1 MCRLTGQDHQQA
13 QAAGTVLKA
22 GRTKGEWEEDS
33 WPHQAHCP
41 MCIVT
46 RYCPHVLYIYNIAN
60 YCLMC
65 SAWTEP
71 PRHNPSHTV

>member
-1 MCRLTGQDHQQA
+1 MCRLTGQDHQQV

-22 GRTKGEWEEDS
+22 ERTKGEWEEDS

-46 RYCPHVLYIYNIAN
+46 SYCPMFSTFTILQTTA
-60 YCLMC
+60 
-65 SAWTEP
+65 
-71 PRHNPSHTV
+71 

>member
-22 GRTKGEWEEDS
+22 ERTKGEWEEDS
-33 WPHQAHCP
+33 RPHQAHCP

-46 RYCPHVLYIYNIAN
+46 RYCPLFWLYNIAH
-60 YCLMC
+60 Y
-65 SAWTEP
+65 
-71 PRHNPSHTV
+71 